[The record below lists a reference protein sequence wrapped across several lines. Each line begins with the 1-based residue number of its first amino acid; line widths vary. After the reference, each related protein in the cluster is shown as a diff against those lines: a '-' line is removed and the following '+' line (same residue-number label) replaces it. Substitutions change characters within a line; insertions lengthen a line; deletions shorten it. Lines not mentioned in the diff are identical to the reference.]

1 MTPSLTPSLDL
12 VQLQHRALKVGA
24 VGLGLC
30 LLWGMLLNS
39 PQFFH
44 AYLMAYLFWLGI
56 ALGSLAIMMLHHLTG
71 GTWGMLIQRVLE
83 AGTRTLPLM
92 VLLFVPLLFGLRDLY
107 SWARPDIVAADTI
120 LQHKSAYLNVPFFLL
135 RTGGYF
141 TVWLVIAFCLQRF
154 SQQHEASHGRPL
166 QPVFQR
172 RLRMLSAPGLGI
184 YALTV
189 TFASID
195 WVMSL
200 EPHWYS
206 TLYGL
211 LFIVAQVLSALAFAI
226 LVIALLATDS
236 SIASI
241 VTPGRFHDLGNL
253 LLAFV
258 MLWAYLG
265 FSQFL
270 IIWSGNLAEEVPWYL
285 HRTQGGWEW
294 MAILLIAFHFA
305 LPFVLLLLRVTKRK
319 RRSLARVASVICSM
333 QVVNMFWLVAP
344 ALHPSQ
350 LSVHWLDV
358 LAPIGIGG
366 LWLAVFIRHLR
377 GRSVIPLAAQRLQE
391 VSEHE

>member
-1 MTPSLTPSLDL
+1 
-12 VQLQHRALKVGA
+12 
-24 VGLGLC
+24 
-30 LLWGMLLNS
+30 
-39 PQFFH
+39 
-44 AYLMAYLFWLGI
+44 
-56 ALGSLAIMMLHHLTG
+56 
-71 GTWGMLIQRVLE
+71 
-83 AGTRTLPLM
+83 
-92 VLLFVPLLFGLRDLY
+92 
-107 SWARPDIVAADTI
+107 
-120 LQHKSAYLNVPFFLL
+120 
-135 RTGGYF
+135 
-141 TVWLVIAFCLQRF
+141 
-154 SQQHEASHGRPL
+154 
-166 QPVFQR
+166 
-172 RLRMLSAPGLGI
+172 MLSAPGLGI

-211 LFIVAQVLSALAFAI
+211 LFIVAQTLSALAFAI

-294 MAILLIAFHFA
+294 MAILLIVFHFA